1 MASLLACLFF
11 CFIVKTL
18 VQLPFGV
25 DPEEDLSCDKRFPS
39 LVPLKKSFL
48 RRSSPR
54 ITESCVAVNGLPFS
68 ATLVG
73 LLSLQL
79 LMLIE
84 G

>member
-1 MASLLACLFF
+1 MFCNRKGFACLFV
-11 CFIVKTL
+11 CFIIKTL

-25 DPEEDLSCDKRFPS
+25 DDQI
-39 LVPLKKSFL
+39 LKKTFLVTKDRSFP